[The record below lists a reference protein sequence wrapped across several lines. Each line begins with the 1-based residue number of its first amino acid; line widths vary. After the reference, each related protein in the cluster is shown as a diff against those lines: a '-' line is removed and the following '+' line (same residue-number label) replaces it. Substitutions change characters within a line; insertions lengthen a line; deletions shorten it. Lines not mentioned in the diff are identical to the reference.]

1 MSKEAEQRQREVIER
16 WLQYIGSELAV
27 GSPSF
32 TEPPLVEVRRE
43 GHDSLLVQTSH
54 GWARIALISCG
65 DALVNNSEPIYPAKL
80 NLIPIGDG
88 RWK

>member
-1 MSKEAEQRQREVIER
+1 MDAEQSQRQREVVEK
-16 WLQYIGSELAV
+16 WLQYIGAELAV

-43 GHDSLLVQTSH
+43 GHDGLLVQTSH

-65 DALVNNSEPIYPAKL
+65 DACVNNSAPIYPSRL
-80 NLIPIGDG
+80 NILPIGDG